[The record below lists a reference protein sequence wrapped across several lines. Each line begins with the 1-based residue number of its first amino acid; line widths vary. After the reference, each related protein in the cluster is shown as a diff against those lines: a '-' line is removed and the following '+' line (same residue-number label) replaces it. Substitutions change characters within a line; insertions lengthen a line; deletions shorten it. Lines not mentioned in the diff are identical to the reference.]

1 MNDDHDSSV
10 KRALSLLSDFCSK
23 QRLNMA
29 LEKMAQADLETSLM
43 QAGFKFEREQELS
56 KRDKPDFLVS
66 IDGHTI
72 VLELKTRAQRKA
84 IYRQLERYAEHAS
97 VDGLL
102 LMTGTAM
109 GLPPHINN
117 KPSRVVSM
125 GGGWL

>member
-1 MNDDHDSSV
+1 MNDDHDCSV
-10 KRALSLLSDFCSK
+10 QRALSRLSDFCSK

-29 LEKMAQADLETSLM
+29 LEKLAQADLETNLL
-43 QAGFKFEREQELS
+43 QGGFKFKREQELS

-84 IYRQLERYAEHAS
+84 IYRQLERYAQHAS